1 MVSCTCS
8 LWLKISSRALN
19 LWSCKY
25 SERQETGMPKNEKGK
40 PSLFLLLGHV
50 NSNPAVLQ
58 CNKGCWCLNHTPSSF
73 AMAIPQIPSS
83 STDLLG
89 FHGQL
94 ELGLWEKFCFQPSCL
109 FLSLQ
114 AWHNRP
120 HSAIIPTSSASPGE
134 SLESQHRPSGQQINH
149 CGRNCTSTKCGVC
162 SLLLLSFLL
171 FFFWHK
177 SSVWHKKRIKQ
188 NLFVHPFSI
197 TNFTFQQWSSKLL
210 YMLLCNASQSIDP
223 KITTDIW
230 WGSWAYQPFL
240 PRGLAG
246 A

>member
-25 SERQETGMPKNEKGK
+25 SERQETGMLKNEKGK

-50 NSNPAVLQ
+50 NSNPAMLQ
-58 CNKGCWCLNHTPSSF
+58 RNKGWWCFNCTLSSF

-83 STDLLG
+83 CTDLLG

-94 ELGLWEKFCFQPSCL
+94 ELGPWEKICFQPSCL

-120 HSAIIPTSSASPGE
+120 HSAIIPTSSASLGE
-134 SLESQHRPSGQQINH
+134 SPKFQQCQHRPSGQQIN
-149 CGRNCTSTKCGVC
+149 CCSQNCTSTK
-162 SLLLLSFLL
+162 
-171 FFFWHK
+171 
-177 SSVWHKKRIKQ
+177 
-188 NLFVHPFSI
+188 
-197 TNFTFQQWSSKLL
+197 
-210 YMLLCNASQSIDP
+210 
-223 KITTDIW
+223 
-230 WGSWAYQPFL
+230 
-240 PRGLAG
+240 
-246 A
+246 